1 MLCTYFVNH
10 MVHVGTYFMQ
20 LMDTS
25 CIYIVYISHACVFYK
40 IQHCRQK
47 VRKLDK
53 KLKPTII
60 RCTFPYIIEMRIKLD
75 TLIFLPL
82 QFVYIIFGK
91 PFLKLKLRLN
101 NACGKAS
108 KHGPS
113 WHKVHLNIKC
123 SKICVLHKICILFLS
138 LVKCAFKTIY
148 VLMIEILF

>member
-1 MLCTYFVNH
+1 MYIFCQSH
-10 MVHVGTYFMQ
+10 GTYWYIFYAVNGYFMH
-20 LMDTS
+20 
-25 CIYIVYISHACVFYK
+25 IYCVYFTCMHVLLNPAL
-40 IQHCRQK
+40 QK

-53 KLKPTII
+53 KLKPTIT

-82 QFVYIIFGK
+82 QFVYTIFGK

-101 NACGKAS
+101 NACDKAS
-108 KHGPS
+108 KNRPS
-113 WHKVHLNIKC
+113 WYKVHLNTKC
-123 SKICVLHKICILFLS
+123 SKICILHKMCILFLS